1 MQLAAARHLGGAY
14 FPDATA
20 KGYIFSSVERGES
33 EGRPVVR
40 MTFINQKKADSFDL
54 VEYVPAPG
62 KALQDGWKQL
72 LADKAVSL
80 SLMPT
85 DTLVLSRKKG
95 VDVAFVSGSFS
106 PGTANRLVSRLV
118 WQAGNE
124 RRYFGSNLMLTE
136 LMQ

>member
-1 MQLAAARHLGGAY
+1 MQVAAARHLGGAY

-20 KGYIFSSVERGES
+20 KGYVLSSVERGES

-62 KALQDGWKQL
+62 KSLQDGWKQL
-72 LADKAVSL
+72 LTAKSVSVSL
-80 SLMPT
+80 MST

-106 PGTANRLVSRLV
+106 PGTAHRLVSRLV
-118 WQAGNE
+118 WQAGN
-124 RRYFGSNLMLTE
+124 
-136 LMQ
+136 